1 MEYSPSATVGEA
13 GYWGNKYGSSDTSN
27 RMRIWKWISKNRKY
41 SGNLGGAYY
50 YPVVNK
56 DSGDIAVV
64 KVNPGGEDYSIG
76 TIEKSSGDFKNYA
89 ASQEENYYWNLPEN
103 ANRMKSQALFTA
115 NKEYNSTPPGQRPK
129 QTPQQLL
136 YNNVQG
142 NPNVAPTSS
151 AKGPVVGGLKGVSDS
166 AAKAK
171 GIGGLS
177 GNLGGIA
184 SLLGGLGGGG
194 GVMTYPAGIGGSGQ
208 DYMEI
213 AMLIYQPSQVSATG
227 GGWARRSADNGRVGG
242 RVILPIP
249 GGISDSN
256 GVNWGEGKMDA
267 AQTAAA
273 ETALSGMEGNL
284 GEKGEELLN
293 KIQANKGAVETALK
307 QGIAGAVSNTNQ
319 QLMQRTQGQIMNPNM
334 ELLFGGPT
342 LRSFTF
348 NFKLSPRNRDES
360 QIIITIINFFKRN
373 MSPLADGSNVFLK
386 SPNTWRLTYKHKG
399 QDHKYLNKFKQCAMT
414 NCSVQYTD
422 GGNYSTYE
430 DGAMTSYG
438 LALSFQETA
447 PIFQQDYNG
456 LQGIGY

>member
-13 GYWGNKYGSSDTSN
+13 GYWGNKYGSPDTSN

-64 KVNPGGEDYSIG
+64 NVNPGGDDYSIG
-76 TIEKSSGDFKNYA
+76 TIEKSTGDFKNYA

-115 NKEYNSTPPGQRPK
+115 NKEYNSLPPGKRPK

-142 NPNVAPTSS
+142 NPNVAPTDSS
-151 AKGPVVGGLKGVSDS
+151 AKGPAVGGLKGVSDS
-166 AAKAK
+166 VAKAK

-177 GNLGGIA
+177 GNLGSLFGGI
-184 SLLGGLGGGG
+184 GGGG
-194 GVMTYPAGIGGSGQ
+194 GAMTYPAGIGGSGQ

-213 AMLIYQPSQVSATG
+213 AMLIYTPSQVSAGG
-227 GGWARRSADNGRVGG
+227 GGWARTRGGSGGKVSG

-256 GVNWGEGKMDA
+256 GVQWGEGKMTA

-273 ETALSGMEGNL
+273 ELALSGMEGEL
-284 GEKGEELLN
+284 GEKGQEIAQ
-293 KIQANKGAVETALK
+293 KIKNQSGAVKTALK
-307 QGIAGAVSNTNQ
+307 QSIAGAVSNTNQ
-319 QLMQRTQGQIMNPNM
+319 QLMQRTEGQIMNPNM

-348 NFKLSPRNRDES
+348 NFKLSPRNSDES
-360 QIIITIINFFKRN
+360 QSIVSIINFFKQN
-373 MSPLADGSNVFLK
+373 MAPQAVGSNVFLK

-399 QDHKYLNKFKQCAMT
+399 GTHRYLNKFKECAMT

-438 LALSFQETA
+438 LALSFQEME
-447 PIFQQDYNG
+447 PIFQQDYQG
-456 LQGIGY
+456 VQGIGY